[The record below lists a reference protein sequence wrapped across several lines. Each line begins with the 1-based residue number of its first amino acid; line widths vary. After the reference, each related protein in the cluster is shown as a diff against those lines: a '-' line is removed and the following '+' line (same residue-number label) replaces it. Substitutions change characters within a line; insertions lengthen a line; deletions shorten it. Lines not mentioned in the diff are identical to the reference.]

1 METLTEK
8 QHLEWAKDR
17 ALELL
22 NKGDLDQAF
31 MSMISDLGKHPQ
43 TKGHP
48 MIRLGTDLYLGKH
61 LDSPIEM
68 RKFIEGF

>member
-1 METLTEK
+1 MKTVTLNE
-8 QHLEWAKDR
+8 HLTWAKER

-22 NKGDLDQAF
+22 GQGDLQQAF
-31 MSMISDLGKHPQ
+31 MSMISDLGKHPG

-61 LDSPIEM
+61 LDSSIEI